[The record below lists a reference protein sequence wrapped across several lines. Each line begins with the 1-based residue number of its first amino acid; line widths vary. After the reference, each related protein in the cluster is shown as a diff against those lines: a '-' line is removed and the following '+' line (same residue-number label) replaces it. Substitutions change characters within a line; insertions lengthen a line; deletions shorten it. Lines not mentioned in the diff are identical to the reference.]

1 MMIKVLFVDDHEM
14 VRIGV
19 SAYLTAQA
27 DIEVIGEADNGL
39 KAVELA
45 LELRPDIILMDLV
58 MPEMDGIEA
67 TKRIIEK
74 WPEAKIIIVTSFLDD
89 EKVYPALE
97 AGATSYMLKTSKA
110 SEIARAVR
118 STFQGQSVLEPE
130 VTGKMMEKLRR
141 PQKTELH
148 EQLTNREMEI
158 LLLMTQGKTNQEI
171 ADELYIA
178 LKTAKVHVSN
188 ILSKLAVQ
196 DRTQAVIYAFKHSLV
211 QEEE

>member
-1 MMIKVLFVDDHEM
+1 
-14 VRIGV
+14 
-19 SAYLTAQA
+19 
-27 DIEVIGEADNGL
+27 
-39 KAVELA
+39 
-45 LELRPDIILMDLV
+45 
-58 MPEMDGIEA
+58 
-67 TKRIIEK
+67 
-74 WPEAKIIIVTSFLDD
+74 VTSFLDD

-141 PQKTELH
+141 PKIAQLH
-148 EQLTNREMEI
+148 DQLTNREMEI

-188 ILSKLAVQ
+188 ILSKLDVQ

>member
-1 MMIKVLFVDDHEM
+1 MIKVLFVDDHEM

-19 SAYLTAQA
+19 SAYLSAQS

-45 LELRPDIILMDLV
+45 MELRPDIILMDLV

-141 PQKTELH
+141 PKVTQLH
-148 EQLTNREMEI
+148 DQLTNREMEI

>member
-1 MMIKVLFVDDHEM
+1 MIKVLFVDDHEM

-19 SAYLTAQA
+19 SAYLSAQS

-45 LELRPDIILMDLV
+45 MELRPDVILMDLV

-141 PQKTELH
+141 PKITQLH
-148 EQLTNREMEI
+148 DQLTNREMEI

-188 ILSKLAVQ
+188 ILSKLTVQ